1 MQQFDSGSGDV
12 PRHRICKC
20 CRYCRCPPLAYATIG
35 CIVCKYC
42 LCNRP
47 ARFGPEFDADRYAG
61 RSNRDGRVPQFT
73 LSAWLRRLIT
83 RLIAI
88 IPAVIVTSL
97 YGERGTGQLLV
108 FSQVILSMQLSFAVV
123 PLVMFTNDALKM
135 GKFVN
140 PRWLSILAWTI
151 AVVIM
156 TLNIYLIVTF
166 FFS

>member
-1 MQQFDSGSGDV
+1 M
-12 PRHRICKC
+12 
-20 CRYCRCPPLAYATIG
+20 
-35 CIVCKYC
+35 
-42 LCNRP
+42 
-47 ARFGPEFDADRYAG
+47 
-61 RSNRDGRVPQFT
+61 
-73 LSAWLRRLIT
+73 IT